1 MPLDARI
8 PLDSLL
14 KILTLIL
21 VAIVAIMLGRL
32 TWAIIEPSS
41 VLPAAAGAPVE
52 MADGSRD
59 NGPVRGF
66 RELAALS
73 IFGAAPKGTAAV
85 VDAPDTSLSWVLK
98 GVLSDPDP
106 ARSGAILAPQ
116 GQPEK
121 YYKVG
126 ASLPGNVR
134 LDQVLADRVILARD
148 GKLETLRLQRRDLA
162 APRAAS
168 RRTAN
173 LPQVDP
179 GMSLADDGGVARIDR
194 EAWMNDPQRFMD
206 VVSASPVMV
215 DGAIYGIEVSPSR
228 NAREFEAAGL
238 QSGDVVIAVEGT
250 PVAEI
255 NDYRDILQELTGD
268 SVTLLLERSGEP
280 MSITITMD

>member
-8 PLDSLL
+8 PLDPLL
-14 KILTLIL
+14 KILTLVL
-21 VAIVAIMLGRL
+21 VALVAIMLGRL
-32 TWAIIEPSS
+32 TWVVVEPSS
-41 VLPAAAGAPVE
+41 VLPAADSAPVDV
-52 MADGSRD
+52 ASGSQA
-59 NGPVRGF
+59 NGPLRGF
-66 RELAALS
+66 RELASLS
-73 IFGAAPKGTAAV
+73 VFGAPPANTSAV
-85 VDAPDTSLSWVLK
+85 VNAPDTSLSWVLK
-98 GVLSDPDP
+98 GVLADPDP

-134 LDQVLADRVILARD
+134 LDQVLPDRVILARE
-148 GKLETLRLQRRDLA
+148 GKLETLRLQRRDLTAPRTAARRA
-162 APRAAS
+162 AP
-168 RRTAN
+168 

-179 GMSLADDGGVARIDR
+179 GMTLAGDGGEARLDR
-194 EAWMNDPQRFMD
+194 EGWMNDPQRFLD
-206 VVSASPVMV
+206 VVSATPVMV
-215 DGAIYGIEVSPSR
+215 DGAMYGIEVSPSR

-238 QSGDVVIAVEGT
+238 QPGDVVIAVEGT
-250 PVAEI
+250 PVSEI